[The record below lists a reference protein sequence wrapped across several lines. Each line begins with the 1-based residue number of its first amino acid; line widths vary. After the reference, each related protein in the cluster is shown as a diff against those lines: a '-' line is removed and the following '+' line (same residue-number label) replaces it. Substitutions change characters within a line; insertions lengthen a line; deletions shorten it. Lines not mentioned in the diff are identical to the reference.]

1 VIKDSDSSVV
11 ACHESE
17 QGAKDQVAALYA
29 SERGVRMGDEKQT
42 IRGLWRKIQEIFT
55 GALDETE
62 QSQAEKFR
70 AIGMGRVMEQVWGLL
85 QSEDTWAWPIDVY
98 IGDDGIY
105 TLATREGKL
114 YRIDLGLEGEQV
126 QLGEWQQVTEL
137 HKPVAQRM
145 VVQRQADGQWRW
157 LNISAS
163 AVLNRVGE
171 IDSTLLFDNMARR
184 AEESGEYPYRTFYHM
199 GEAFRIGQADLLARD
214 GALYITS
221 GVFDD
226 NPLARAIVRAIQED
240 PGYWGDSIGYLPLGE
255 PERVE
260 VAAGVEV
267 PVYTDGIHR
276 EISTLPEQKAASL
289 FTVPTSVQQQEVSRM
304 RADVL
309 DALERLRDQHGL
321 DQAVIDQFVSLADQT
336 NRSIED
342 EDLVMREGEAENPE
356 DEQES
361 EDEAPAEEQ
370 EPEPETQER
379 ETEEPAGDLDVE
391 LDDEAVSAIVDR
403 VAEAQFFTD
412 QAGRIDGIQATI
424 TDLVERLAQ
433 AEERAG
439 EVERRLAELEKDDE
453 EKQRQWLEDQPR
465 RRTLRVTHRPRE
477 ATNKT
482 ERKGESSLADEA
494 EATLA
499 GMPRY

>member
-1 VIKDSDSSVV
+1 
-11 ACHESE
+11 
-17 QGAKDQVAALYA
+17 
-29 SERGVRMGDEKQT
+29 
-42 IRGLWRKIQEIFT
+42 
-55 GALDETE
+55 
-62 QSQAEKFR
+62 
-70 AIGMGRVMEQVWGLL
+70 
-85 QSEDTWAWPIDVY
+85 
-98 IGDDGIY
+98 
-105 TLATREGKL
+105 
-114 YRIDLGLEGEQV
+114 
-126 QLGEWQQVTEL
+126 
-137 HKPVAQRM
+137 
-145 VVQRQADGQWRW
+145 
-157 LNISAS
+157 
-163 AVLNRVGE
+163 
-171 IDSTLLFDNMARR
+171 
-184 AEESGEYPYRTFYHM
+184 
-199 GEAFRIGQADLLARD
+199 
-214 GALYITS
+214 
-221 GVFDD
+221 
-226 NPLARAIVRAIQED
+226 
-240 PGYWGDSIGYLPLGE
+240 
-255 PERVE
+255 
-260 VAAGVEV
+260 
-267 PVYTDGIHR
+267 
-276 EISTLPEQKAASL
+276 
-289 FTVPTSVQQQEVSRM
+289 M

-342 EDLVMREGEAENPE
+342 EDLVMREGEAETLE
-356 DEQES
+356 DEQEP
-361 EDEAPAEEQ
+361 EDEAPVEEQ

-482 ERKGESSLADEA
+482 ERKGEASLADEA